1 MEYIAEI
8 HSLSAKFFTDYPHS
22 QYPEIAVKKN
32 RPYSCLLI
40 EYMDD
45 LFICIPFRSHIRHP
59 HAYHFKSSARS
70 QRSQS
75 GLDYTKSILIKDNAY
90 IDATVPALVDQDEY
104 KETMVNLPRIVQEVF
119 SYISDYRDDLNEV
132 RKLHPREW
140 QRRYGRSTLPY
151 FESFLRN
158 TSAANENRPS
168 EQMLGGAVLCFTL
181 IFRLVLHCGVCFFI

>member
-75 GLDYTKSILIKDNAY
+75 DLDYTKSILIKDNAY

-158 TSAANENRPS
+158 TSAS
-168 EQMLGGAVLCFTL
+168 E
-181 IFRLVLHCGVCFFI
+181 

>member
-1 MEYIAEI
+1 M
-8 HSLSAKFFTDYPHS
+8 
-22 QYPEIAVKKN
+22 
-32 RPYSCLLI
+32 LI
-40 EYMDD
+40 T
-45 LFICIPFRSHIRHP
+45 
-59 HAYHFKSSARS
+59 FKSSARS

-151 FESFLRN
+151 FESFLRKYKRQRMK
-158 TSAANENRPS
+158 TAPLSKCSEGRFCASHLYSGWCCIVASASLFNC
-168 EQMLGGAVLCFTL
+168 VLQYLASLKDWHLPAGITMGS
-181 IFRLVLHCGVCFFI
+181 LVLGFRPVRSARSFTSSCRSQ

>member
-75 GLDYTKSILIKDNAY
+75 
-90 IDATVPALVDQDEY
+90 TVPALVDQDEY

-158 TSAANENRPS
+158 TSAS
-168 EQMLGGAVLCFTL
+168 E
-181 IFRLVLHCGVCFFI
+181 

>member
-22 QYPEIAVKKN
+22 QYPEIA
-32 RPYSCLLI
+32 SCLLI

-158 TSAANENRPS
+158 TSAS
-168 EQMLGGAVLCFTL
+168 E
-181 IFRLVLHCGVCFFI
+181 

>member
-22 QYPEIAVKKN
+22 QYSEIAVKKN

-45 LFICIPFRSHIRHP
+45 LFICIPFRSHISHP
-59 HAYHFKSSARS
+59 YAYHFKSSARS
-70 QRSQS
+70 QRSQ
-75 GLDYTKSILIKDNAY
+75 
-90 IDATVPALVDQDEY
+90 
-104 KETMVNLPRIVQEVF
+104 
-119 SYISDYRDDLNEV
+119 YISDYRDDLNEV

-158 TSAANENRPS
+158 TSGS
-168 EQMLGGAVLCFTL
+168 E
-181 IFRLVLHCGVCFFI
+181 

>member
-1 MEYIAEI
+1 MCIRALSKNSNFSCLYLLGAEGTHLFRALLLI
-8 HSLSAKFFTDYPHS
+8 CLTFKPQTHATEFFTDYPHS

-40 EYMDD
+40 KYMDD

-59 HAYHFKSSARS
+59 YAYHFKSSARS

-75 GLDYTKSILIKDNAY
+75 GLDYTKSILIKNNAY
-90 IDATVPALVDQDEY
+90 TDTTVPALVNQDEY
-104 KETMVNLPRIVQEVF
+104 RETMVNLPRIVQEVF

-132 RKLHPREW
+132 RELHPREW

-151 FESFLRN
+151 FESFFRN
-158 TSAANENRPS
+158 TRTS
-168 EQMLGGAVLCFTL
+168 E
-181 IFRLVLHCGVCFFI
+181 